1 MNVLNG
7 LDGKSVLVGA
17 LVVGGLVATQGGL
30 LPLLLVGGLVYLV
43 GSKQGFWGN
52 GPRRWG
58 SDAMRHRASD
68 GPAFFEEWHRQAH
81 ANDPAYLT
89 QPAQPAAYQPAA
101 PAPAAPEAPAPVPA
115 APQAPAQD
123 AAVRIPVTAAPVA
136 PVEPAPVAYPAAPQE
151 EDRRAVGTVGAPM
164 A

>member
-1 MNVLNG
+1 VNALNG

-30 LPLLLVGGLVYLV
+30 LPVLLVGGLVYLI

-58 SDAMRHRASD
+58 SDAMGHRAP
-68 GPAFFEEWHRQAH
+68 GAPAFFEEWHRQAH
-81 ANDPAYLT
+81 ANDAAHQT
-89 QPAQPAAYQPAA
+89 AAGQPATYQPAA
-101 PAPAAPEAPAPVPA
+101 PAPASAQTPA
-115 APQAPAQD
+115 AE
-123 AAVRIPVTAAPVA
+123 VRIPVTPASAAPAAPTA
-136 PVEPAPVAYPAAPQE
+136 PVEPAPVAYPAAQQAD
-151 EDRRAVGTVGAPM
+151 DRPTAGQHGAPL